1 MSKYL
6 TKLSLI
12 FSLLMLISFSVIAN
26 NNVIKVYDKGQDG
39 GMRIYSIACPNGE
52 KTTVTQVLDISDERI
67 GQQELTTSLD
77 NVGTGTNSLKSRAQG
92 LKKKALKFIGQ
103 LKNIEV
109 LDLSECSSPGPTD
122 IGIEELVGL
131 PKLKDLNLWSTKV
144 GDGAV
149 EAIVKIPNLVR
160 LNLDATKISDASMA
174 FLPSLEN
181 LTWLHIGSTKI
192 TEKQISELYKLSK
205 LKYLNLSFTEASF
218 SDAVDEIYEKLK
230 EATSEGCEI
239 VGL

>member
-12 FSLLMLISFSVIAN
+12 FALLMLISFSVIAN

-39 GMRIYSIACPNGE
+39 GMRIYSVACPNGK

-103 LKNIEV
+103 QNRAEMCLYPIN
-109 LDLSECSSPGPTD
+109 S
-122 IGIEELVGL
+122 
-131 PKLKDLNLWSTKV
+131 
-144 GDGAV
+144 
-149 EAIVKIPNLVR
+149 
-160 LNLDATKISDASMA
+160 
-174 FLPSLEN
+174 
-181 LTWLHIGSTKI
+181 
-192 TEKQISELYKLSK
+192 EKQCESYKDV
-205 LKYLNLSFTEASF
+205 
-218 SDAVDEIYEKLK
+218 DAAAQAACDLIQ
-230 EATSEGCEI
+230 
-239 VGL
+239 